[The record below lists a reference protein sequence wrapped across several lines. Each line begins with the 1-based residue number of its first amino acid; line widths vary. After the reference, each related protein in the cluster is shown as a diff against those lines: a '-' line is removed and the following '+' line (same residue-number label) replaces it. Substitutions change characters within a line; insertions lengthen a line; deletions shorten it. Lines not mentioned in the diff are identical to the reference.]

1 MEVVAGRLW
10 LGYKYPSC
18 EQDSET
24 ANEIAAAETAEL
36 RQEVER
42 LSVIKELAASAVSA
56 AEVVTILEATS
67 DSTEATP
74 TEQRF
79 DTLELAA

>member
-18 EQDSET
+18 EQDSDK

-56 AEVVTILEATS
+56 AEVVTILEVTS

-74 TEQRF
+74 TEQQF